1 MRQLSTDLITA
12 EVARLC
18 IEANYNLGEDVVQAL
33 RKAAEQEE
41 SPLGREILQQLLQ
54 NAEVAP
60 REKIPLCQD
69 TGFVDVFLQ
78 AGQDLKIVGGE
89 LTEAIN
95 EGVRR
100 GYKEGYLRKSIVSD
114 PLGRINTG
122 DNTPAVI
129 HTEIV
134 SGDRLKIV
142 VLPKGAGSENMSG
155 LAMLRPA
162 DGVEGVKRFI
172 LDSVEKAGGN
182 PCPPLIVGVG
192 LGGTAEKTLY
202 LAKKALLRPVGS
214 SHPDPR
220 VSQLERELLEGI
232 NALGI
237 GPQGLGGRVTAL
249 AVHIE
254 TYACHIASLPVAVN
268 LQCHAARHKETVL

>member
-1 MRQLSTDLITA
+1 MRQLSTELITA

-18 IEANYNLGEDVVQAL
+18 IEANYNLGGDVIEAL
-33 RKAAEQEE
+33 RKAVEQEE
-41 SPLGREILQQLLQ
+41 SPLGKEILQQLLQ
-54 NAEVAP
+54 NAEIAR
-60 REKIPLCQD
+60 REKMPICQD
-69 TGFVDVFLQ
+69 TGFVDIFLEI
-78 AGQDLKIVGGE
+78 GQELRIVGGD

-95 EGVRR
+95 EGVRE

-134 SGDRLKIV
+134 PGDRLKV
-142 VLPKGAGSENMSG
+142 SVLPKGAGSENMSG

-162 DGVEGVKRFI
+162 DGVEGIKRFI

-202 LAKKALLRPVGS
+202 LAKKSLLRPLGS
-214 SHPDPR
+214 PHPDSKI
-220 VSQLERELLEGI
+220 SQLERELLEEI
-232 NALGI
+232 NATGI
-237 GPQGLGGRVTAL
+237 GPLGLGGRITAL

-254 TYACHIASLPVAVN
+254 SYACHIASLPVAVN
-268 LQCHAARHKETVL
+268 LQCHAARHKEAIL

>member
-1 MRQLSTDLITA
+1 MRQLSTELITA

-18 IEANYNLGEDVVQAL
+18 IEANYSLGEDVLQAL
-33 RKAAEQEE
+33 QKAAEQEE
-41 SPLGREILQQLLQ
+41 SLLGREILQQLLQ
-54 NAEVAP
+54 NAEIAR
-60 REKIPLCQD
+60 REKIPICQD
-69 TGFVDVFLQ
+69 TGFVDIFLEI
-78 AGQDLKIVGGE
+78 GQELRIVGGD

-95 EGVRR
+95 EGVRK
-100 GYKEGYLRKSIVSD
+100 GYKEGYLRKSIVFD

-129 HTEIV
+129 HTEILP
-134 SGDRLKIV
+134 GDRLKV
-142 VLPKGAGSENMSG
+142 SVLPKGAGSENMSG

-162 DGVEGVKRFI
+162 DGVEGIKRFI

-202 LAKKALLRPVGS
+202 LAKKSLLRPLGS
-214 SHPDPR
+214 SHPDSKI
-220 VSQLERELLEGI
+220 SQLERELLEEI
-232 NALGI
+232 NATGI
-237 GPQGLGGRVTAL
+237 GPLGLGGRITAL

-254 TYACHIASLPVAVN
+254 SYACHIASLPVAVN
-268 LQCHAARHKETVL
+268 LQCHAARYKEAIL

>member
-1 MRQLSTDLITA
+1 MRQLSTDTITA

-18 IEANYNLGEDVVQAL
+18 IEANYNLGEDVIEAL
-33 RKAAEQEE
+33 RKAVKQEE
-41 SPLGREILQQLLQ
+41 SPLGKEILQQLLE
-54 NAEVAP
+54 NAEIAR
-60 REKIPLCQD
+60 REQMPLCQD
-69 TGFVDVFLQ
+69 TGFADVFLEVGQ
-78 AGQDLKIVGGE
+78 EVKIAGGN
-89 LTEAIN
+89 LTEAIT
-95 EGVRR
+95 EGIRK

-114 PLGRINTG
+114 PLCRVNTG

-134 SGDRLKIV
+134 PGDRLKV
-142 VLPKGAGSENMSG
+142 SVLPKGAGSENMSG

-162 DGVEGVKRFI
+162 DGVEGIKRFI

-202 LAKKALLRPVGS
+202 LAKKSLLRPVGS
-214 SHPDPR
+214 SHPNPR
-220 VSQLERELLEGI
+220 ICQLERELLEEI
-232 NALGI
+232 NATGI
-237 GPQGLGGRVTAL
+237 GPLGLGGRITAL

-254 TYACHIASLPVAVN
+254 SYACHIASLPVAVN
-268 LQCHAARHKETVL
+268 LQCHAARYKEAIL